1 MLAKDTKGKV
11 TSDDELSRASEII
24 RKKYSRI
31 GASKQQS
38 DSLSPVRHD
47 TYQQYGQP
55 LKRSPVKTSDFN
67 L

>member
-1 MLAKDTKGKV
+1 MLANDTKGKV

-38 DSLSPVRHD
+38 DSQSPVRQD
-47 TYQQYGQP
+47 EYQQYTRP
-55 LKRSPVKTSDFN
+55 LKRSPQKTSDFN
-67 L
+67 V